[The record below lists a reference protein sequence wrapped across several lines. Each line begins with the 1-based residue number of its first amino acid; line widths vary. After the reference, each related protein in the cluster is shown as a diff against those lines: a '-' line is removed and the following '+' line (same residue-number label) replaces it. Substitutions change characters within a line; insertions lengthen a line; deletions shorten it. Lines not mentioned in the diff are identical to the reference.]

1 MTDSST
7 MRKDI
12 LAARNQLSTVKV
24 TTDSLVILQSILN
37 LEQIKQSNSFFVYV
51 SFRSEVETFTLI
63 QALLKMGKTVC
74 VPITRVQEKRLD
86 AIRITDPD
94 TDLEPGYCAI
104 PEPKETLCNTQQ
116 MQPSEIDVI
125 FLPGSVFD
133 ERGGRFGYGGGYY
146 DRFLSAN
153 PKAIRIG
160 LAFEMQIVPKA
171 PLQSHDEIL
180 DMVITEKRI
189 IEGKR

>member
-1 MTDSST
+1 
-7 MRKDI
+7 MRRDI
-12 LAARNQLSTVKV
+12 LTARNQLSTAKIS
-24 TTDSLVILQSILN
+24 TDSLIILQNILG
-37 LEQIKQSNSFFVYV
+37 LEQIKKSRSFFVYV

-116 MQPSEIDVI
+116 MQTSEIDVI